1 MKAYLWTRKL
11 NKVMQDLSWICICK
25 QKTFSPVKVSLINS
39 SQTDKDL
46 LVPVKTSKPKFF
58 FFYFGNN
65 LFDISLF
72 YGSKSGSHF
81 ALNLHKF
88 GVAHLEE
95 LEVNQWISLDIHW
108 LSSQS
113 DRTKNTI
120 FRFSIY

>member
-1 MKAYLWTRKL
+1 
-11 NKVMQDLSWICICK
+11 MQDLSWICICK
-25 QKTFSPVKVSLINS
+25 QKTFLPVKVSLINS

-72 YGSKSGSHF
+72 YGSKSVSHF

-95 LEVNQWISLDIHW
+95 LEVNQWIALDIHW

-113 DRTKNTI
+113 DHAKNTI
-120 FRFSIY
+120 FCFSIY